1 MILNK
6 LNRYLY
12 ELSYK
17 EKLNIHNLTFEELVD
32 KLMPMNEQERKEI
45 INLLDPDIKGKIE
58 KMRKGGII

>member
-32 KLMPMNEQERKEI
+32 KLLPMNEQERKEI